1 MSFRYPQ
8 VKNHEKWPPAVR
20 FTNSTPKV
28 FNTEKSQAPHN
39 QRLVGFIKRS
49 YFQFVIRLK
58 VAARAGVVLRSQTSC
73 PTPATRR
80 SRKCRVV
87 RPLAGEA
94 CSQKETSRG
103 KTGGFKKW
111 LLGLDGITNSFAGN
125 FVTSEGHTPRDS
137 FQLINKARNLE
148 RIGVKGEPF

>member
-103 KTGGFKKW
+103 KTGGFRKW
-111 LLGLDGITNSFAGN
+111 LLGLGEFNAERVSQTPATRQSRKCRVVRPLAGEACSQKE
-125 FVTSEGHTPRDS
+125 TSRG
-137 FQLINKARNLE
+137 
-148 RIGVKGEPF
+148 